1 MSQVRRPQHPNAAL
15 TPAHR
20 LKMVRLVV
28 EEGWSVPAVAQ
39 RFQVDDKTV
48 RKWCDRYRAEGAAG
62 LEDRSSRPRHSP
74 NRTPEPLRRRVVEL
88 RRHSRRGAG
97 FIAYATGMHASTVHR
112 ICVAEG
118 LGRLDRGDRSTGPP
132 TKPLRYERET
142 PGEMLHV
149 DVKKLPSDPR
159 RRRLAHP
166 RTRQR
171 RTPPTRGMALR
182 PLRHRRPHP
191 AGLLRDPH
199 QRDRR
204 HRRQG
209 SGYGPRPS
217 TPSAGSPARGSSPTT
232 APATAPATSPR
243 PSKTPAPAPDAPAP
257 TGPKPTA
264 KSSVSTASSTR
275 NGPTPA
281 TGPQTPNDATPT
293 SASCTTTMSTG
304 PHGALGWDTPMATL
318 TRLNGDNV
326 LGMHT

>member
-88 RRHSRRGAG
+88 RRHTRRGAG
-97 FIAYATGMHASTVHR
+97 FIAHATGMHASTVHR

-118 LGRLDRGDRSTGPP
+118 TGPASTEATAAP
-132 TKPLRYERET
+132 ARPPNRLRYERET
-142 PGEMLHV
+142 PGEMVHV
-149 DVKKLPSDPR
+149 DVKKLPAIPDGGGWRTHGRGNAGPR
-159 RRRLAHP
+159 QRAGWRYVHSAIDD
-166 RTRQR
+166 RTRLGYSEIH
-171 RTPPTRGMALR
+171 TNETGATA
-182 PLRHRRPHP
+182 
-191 AGLLRDPH
+191 AGFLAT
-199 QRDRR
+199 
-204 HRRQG
+204 
-209 SGYGPRPS
+209 GPRPS

-264 KSSVSTASSTR
+264 KSSVSTAILNEEWAYARDWASDTQR
-275 NGPTPA
+275 CERPPA
-281 TGPQTPNDATPT
+281 LHAPLQ
-293 SASCTTTMSTG
+293 
-304 PHGALGWDTPMATL
+304 
-318 TRLNGDNV
+318 
-326 LGMHT
+326 